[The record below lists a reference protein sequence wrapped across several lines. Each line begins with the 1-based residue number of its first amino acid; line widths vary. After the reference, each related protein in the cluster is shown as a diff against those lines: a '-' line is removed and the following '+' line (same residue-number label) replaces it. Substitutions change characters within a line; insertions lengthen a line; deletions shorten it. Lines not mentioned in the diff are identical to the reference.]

1 MINSKLESASATN
14 RPIIKW
20 QSDTLC
26 VKTGQ
31 ISGWLRKTVQKVKIF
46 QKCQFPLRF
55 YVVNYN
61 SKRLYIFDKPGG
73 KLKLDLSLNE
83 I

>member
-1 MINSKLESASATN
+1 M
-14 RPIIKW
+14 
-20 QSDTLC
+20 
-26 VKTGQ
+26 GQ